1 MKQNVGG
8 IERPVRIV
16 LGVVLLALAFLGIVS
31 GIWVYVAGVA
41 GAVAL
46 ITGLIGWCP
55 ASAVLGIN
63 TYSTKKT

>member
-8 IERPVRIV
+8 IERPTRIV

-63 TYSTKKT
+63 TRSVKKT